1 MPWKHASCWHLRY
14 PIAVALATAIV
25 LPIAAALLVLWRVL
39 AEPFAAGTGIFGVL
53 LATLLG
59 LNALLCAWLISRLR
73 WPPSSPIDPARAVAA
88 DVAPRFGHADLAEA
102 GGSGIERD
110 RTQTALAADREAMAA
125 TAFRLP
131 GEGCEITER
140 KRLQLQAELSRQ
152 VLEMAAYGQP
162 LERLLEAITRGVEEE
177 LAGGWCNILLLDD
190 NDRFDGG
197 SMEHG
202 EAPGGKEAGQWTEA
216 STDARPGWSTPIL
229 SGGKKALGT
238 LTVHFGEEREP
249 REDEREI
256 VEHAVG
262 LAGMVIERYR
272 TEAELLKLS
281 RAVEQSPVSIVI
293 TDTHGNIEY
302 VNPRFCASTGYER
315 EEVLGRNPR
324 LLKSGETP
332 TEEYAQLWQAIA
344 SGREWKGEM
353 HNRRKDGSLFWEH
366 AHIMPVRTA
375 GGRISHF
382 LAVKED
388 ITERK
393 AAESTLRESERRFR
407 LLVQHAQDGIFIY
420 DHASMR
426 IEYVNPAMLELFG
439 AKNLGELAAVGDT
452 IARVHPDFRETLR
465 RRRELLG
472 REERAPLIEVRFL
485 RLDGTAFEADV
496 QATAVDIGGRRKVQV
511 MVRDISV
518 RKAAEAA
525 LRAMSEERDGLLR
538 RLQLEIDHMPIG
550 FVMTD
555 PELRVRDW
563 NPAMERIFGY
573 SREETVG
580 SSVID
585 LIVRDSERSFA
596 WEHLRLL
603 RETRRTAVLVSL
615 NRKKS
620 GETVFCEWTDTP
632 LFDAGGN
639 FLGLMGMVQDISER
653 KALEDR
659 DRMRQAQLLHSA
671 RLVTMGELA
680 STMAH
685 ELNQP
690 LTAIAN
696 FSGAGLRRLQ
706 DSPALHTA
714 REILGMIAAQAR
726 RAGEI
731 VWRMRDFVRAE
742 DAQFRPQDLNA
753 VIREIAPMGE
763 LQARGP
769 GVTIRFEL
777 GADLP
782 PVRADR
788 VQVEQVLL
796 NLVKNGIESMEGEA
810 HGKQLVVRTRRLN
823 QDEVETVVADEGCGL
838 PERMKSDAFPPFFTT
853 KQGGLGLG
861 LSISR
866 SIVEAHGGRLWCAP
880 NAGRGTAFYF
890 TLPVSGREDDASE

>member
-1 MPWKHASCWHLRY
+1 MRY
-14 PIAVALATAIV
+14 PIAVALAVAIA
-25 LPIAAALLVLWRVL
+25 LPIAVALFLLWRVL
-39 AEPFAAGTGIFGVL
+39 AGPFAAGTGMPGLL

-59 LNALLCAWLISRLR
+59 LNALLGAWLIRRLQQ
-73 WPPSSPIDPARAVAA
+73 PPASPIDPDRAVAV
-88 DVAPRFGHADLAEA
+88 DVAPRLGHADLA
-102 GGSGIERD
+102 
-110 RTQTALAADREAMAA
+110 TDREALAA
-125 TAFRLP
+125 TAFRSL

-177 LAGGWCNILLLDD
+177 LPGGWCEILLFDD
-190 NDRFDGG
+190 SARSDGG
-197 SMEHG
+197 DR
-202 EAPGGKEAGQWTEA
+202 EAGHSTARFRDA
-216 STDARPGWSTPIL
+216 SPGPRSGWSTPIL

-238 LTVHFGEEREP
+238 LAVYYVEEREP
-249 REDEREI
+249 RDEERHI

-262 LAGMVIERYR
+262 LAGMVIERCR
-272 TEAELLKLS
+272 TEAELVKLS
-281 RAVEQSPVSIVI
+281 RAVEQSPVSIII
-293 TDTHGNIEY
+293 TDTQGNIEY
-302 VNPRFCASTGYER
+302 VNPRFCTSTGYAR

-332 TEEYAQLWQAIA
+332 AEVYAQLWQAIA

-407 LLVQHAQDGIFIY
+407 LFVQHAQDGIFIY

-426 IEYVNPAMLELFG
+426 IEYANPAMLELFG
-439 AKNLGELAAVGDT
+439 AKSLGELAAGGDA
-452 IARVHPDFRETLR
+452 IARAHPDFREALR

-472 REERAPLIEVRFL
+472 REERAPLIETRFL

-496 QATAVDIGGRRKVQV
+496 QATAVDIGGIRKVQV

-525 LRAMSEERDGLLR
+525 LRAMSEERDNLLR

-550 FVMTD
+550 FAMTD

-573 SREETVG
+573 SREEAVG
-580 SSVID
+580 SNVID
-585 LIVRDSERSFA
+585 LVVREVEKPFA
-596 WEHLRLL
+596 REHLRLL
-603 RETRRTAVLVSL
+603 RQTRGTAAAVSL
-615 NRKKS
+615 NRKKN
-620 GETVFCEWTDTP
+620 GETVLCEWTDTP

-639 FLGLMGMVQDISER
+639 FVGMMGMVQDISER
-653 KALEDR
+653 KALEER
-659 DRMRQAQLLHSA
+659 DRMRQAQWLHSA

-706 DSPALHTA
+706 DTPALHTA

-742 DAQFRPQDLNA
+742 DAQFKPQDLNA

-769 GVTIRFEL
+769 GVTIQYKL
-777 GADLP
+777 DAGLP

-796 NLVKNGIESMEGEA
+796 NLVKNGIESMEGAA

-823 QDEVETVVADEGCGL
+823 QDEIETAVADEGCGL
-838 PERMKSDAFPPFFTT
+838 PERMKPDAFPPFFTT

-861 LSISR
+861 LSISH
-866 SIVEAHGGRLWCAP
+866 SIVEAHGGRLWCSP
-880 NAGRGTAFYF
+880 NAGCGTTFYF
-890 TLPVSGREDDASE
+890 TLPVSGREEDASE

>member
-1 MPWKHASCWHLRY
+1 MPRKPVSRWHLHY
-14 PIAVALATAIV
+14 PMAVALATAIA
-25 LPIAAALLVLWRVL
+25 LPIAAAVLVLRRL
-39 AEPFAAGTGIFGVL
+39 LTEPFTAGTGMSGFL

-59 LNALLCAWLISRLR
+59 LNALLVAWLIRRLR
-73 WPPSSPIDPARAVAA
+73 RAHSVPIDSSPAGTGADAAPLPGHAGIAEPDGTGIRLDRVQDPPAAKREAVAA
-88 DVAPRFGHADLAEA
+88 IEFRSLGV
-102 GGSGIERD
+102 GSG
-110 RTQTALAADREAMAA
+110 
-125 TAFRLP
+125 
-131 GEGCEITER
+131 ITER
-140 KRLQLQAELSRQ
+140 KRLQRQAELGRD
-152 VLEMAAYGQP
+152 VLEMAAYGQS
-162 LERLLEAITRGVEEE
+162 LDRLLEAITRGVEEE
-177 LAGGWCNILLLDD
+177 LPGGWCEILLFDD
-190 NDRFDGG
+190 NGRIDRGG
-197 SMEHG
+197 M
-202 EAPGGKEAGQWTEA
+202 EAGHSPAGPRT
-216 STDARPGWSTPIL
+216 GWSTPIP
-229 SGGKKALGT
+229 GGGQRALGT
-238 LTVHFGEEREP
+238 FVVYFGKEHEP
-249 REDEREI
+249 ADDEMQV

-262 LAGMVIERYR
+262 LAGMVIERSR

-293 TDTHGNIEY
+293 TDTQGNIEY
-302 VNPRFCASTGYER
+302 VNPRFCASTGYAR

-332 TEEYAQLWQAIA
+332 AEEYAQLWRAIA

-407 LLVQHAQDGIFIY
+407 LFVQHAQDGIFIY

-426 IEYVNPAMLELFG
+426 IEYANPAMLEMFG
-439 AKNLGELAAVGDT
+439 AKNLSEVAAGGDA
-452 IARVHPDFRETLR
+452 IARVHPDFREALR

-472 REERAPLIEVRFL
+472 REERLPPVEVRFL

-525 LRAMSEERDGLLR
+525 LRAMSEERDSLLR

-573 SREETVG
+573 SRAEAVG
-580 SSVID
+580 RHAID
-585 LIVRDSERSFA
+585 LVVREVEKPFA
-596 WEHLRLL
+596 REHLRLL
-603 RETRRTAVLVSL
+603 RETRSTAAAVSL
-615 NRKKS
+615 NRKKN
-620 GETVFCEWTDTP
+620 GETVLCEWTDTS
-632 LFDAGGN
+632 LFDAGDN
-639 FLGLMGMVQDISER
+639 FVGLMGMVQDITER
-653 KALEDR
+653 KALEER

-671 RLVTMGELA
+671 RLVTMGEMA

-706 DSPALHTA
+706 DTPALHSA

-731 VWRMRDFVRAE
+731 VWRMRDFARAE
-742 DAQFRPQDLNA
+742 DAHFGPQNLNA
-753 VIREIAPMGE
+753 VIREIAPVGE
-763 LQARGP
+763 LQARGQ
-769 GVTIRFEL
+769 GVTIHYEL
-777 GADLP
+777 GTGLP

-796 NLVKNGIESMEGEA
+796 NLVKNGIESMEGVE
-810 HGKQLVVRTRRLN
+810 HGRQLVVRTRRLN
-823 QDEVETVVADEGCGL
+823 RDEVETAVADEGCGL
-838 PERMKSDAFPPFFTT
+838 PESMKPDVFPPFITT

-880 NAGRGTAFYF
+880 NEGGGTTFYF
-890 TLPVSGREDDASE
+890 TLPVSGSGDDASE